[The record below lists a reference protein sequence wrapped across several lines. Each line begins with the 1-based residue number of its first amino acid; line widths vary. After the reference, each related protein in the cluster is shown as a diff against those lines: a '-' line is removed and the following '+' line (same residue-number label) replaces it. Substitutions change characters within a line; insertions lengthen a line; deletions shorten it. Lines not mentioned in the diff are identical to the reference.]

1 MVGVETG
8 NTRKRSKKTLR
19 RLFTRLNVT
28 RKGKDLEILTVQ
40 SDVPKCEVFKNAK
53 KMVKT
58 YQGITDEQRIGNYD
72 GM

>member
-19 RLFTRLNVT
+19 GLFTRLNVT